1 MMREKYQEGRGSHG
15 GMGTKGDKKKVG
27 EDEVAAAS
35 LALYVAGF
43 SKIIGFYLSSN
54 HPLLQLLTLRDS
66 QRKDKR

>member
-1 MMREKYQEGRGSHG
+1 
-15 GMGTKGDKKKVG
+15 MGTKGDKKKVG